1 MGKCLDDNFNKPAI
15 SELDESV
22 PKNFKPIKA
31 WSSHCYSCVLNDKGQ
46 LVESGSLGSSACS
59 NSQFKLIADLKQEV
73 EQVSVSYH
81 NMWVVLKDNTI
92 WYKGSSSSHC
102 MPEDQGKPS
111 FTQLKIWPEKEQEEK
126 IVDIAAGYMFTFFV
140 TDKGK
145 LFARGEDFLTTIKQA
160 SKDTTEVTLPGDML
174 ARRVWCTKADYH
186 RVVFVELE
194 DTATGKK
201 AIYAAG
207 NSEYGCLGL
216 HEKDGQKIK
225 ESQTFAK
232 LELDSQDTRFVDI
245 ACYRNGILA
254 VDERGKLWGW
264 GKNENYQLGIP
275 DNTHS
280 EGMFKPTELGAINAL
295 GMKAKKIATCW
306 NHSLVLFDDANG
318 KEVLYSLGVNN
329 SKFLGVPDDQLG
341 DAESQKKKPFREVT
355 TFADTKILDFS
366 CSEKASLV
374 IIEGEAGKPA
384 ELLHKHSLPNG
395 VDCQGL
401 LHLYKKDGKW
411 IYVPWSEYEAKK
423 SELPDLCFAIK
434 CPI

>member
-1 MGKCLDDNFNKPAI
+1 
-15 SELDESV
+15 
-22 PKNFKPIKA
+22 
-31 WSSHCYSCVLNDKGQ
+31 
-46 LVESGSLGSSACS
+46 
-59 NSQFKLIADLKQEV
+59 
-73 EQVSVSYH
+73 
-81 NMWVVLKDNTI
+81 
-92 WYKGSSSSHC
+92 
-102 MPEDQGKPS
+102 MPEDQGKGS

-145 LFARGEDFLTTIKQA
+145 LYARGEDFLTTIKQP

-201 AIYAAG
+201 DIYAAG

-232 LELDSQDTRFVDI
+232 LELDSQDTHFVDI

-280 EGMFKPTELGAINAL
+280 EGIFKPTELGAINAL

-306 NHSLVLFDDANG
+306 NHSLVLFDDTNG

-329 SKFLGVPDDQLG
+329 SKYLGVPDD
-341 DAESQKKKPFREVT
+341 
-355 TFADTKILDFS
+355 
-366 CSEKASLV
+366 
-374 IIEGEAGKPA
+374 
-384 ELLHKHSLPNG
+384 
-395 VDCQGL
+395 
-401 LHLYKKDGKW
+401 
-411 IYVPWSEYEAKK
+411 
-423 SELPDLCFAIK
+423 
-434 CPI
+434 